1 MGGFPRKRSSLKNW
15 TYMSSFVLADRA
27 PSHHPIS
34 QSMSWSVLTAA
45 KLVLSLLEL
54 ALALPQF
61 SPFRV
66 HSSSLWCF
74 FSLILGVNYMD
85 IKLFI
90 EKYSFNQLIEVL
102 EDTSIYG
109 ARIHPP
115 NAKLHL
121 DINHLQTILKNTEAR
136 GNSMMSVIIFFFFLL
151 FWLMRHWNV
160 FPVLF
165 LQIRTVPL
173 FGSVTCL
180 LKGRVWTQS
189 RIWWKKKKCFSL
201 SHWSSHLSPSDG
213 TALGK
218 PHDLLLVLSL

>member
-1 MGGFPRKRSSLKNW
+1 MGFYGWFSPEEKQLKKLDLHVQLCPCRQSSL
-15 TYMSSFVLADRA
+15 
-27 PSHHPIS
+27 PSPHFSLHELICPDSCQIS
-34 QSMSWSVLTAA
+34 P
-45 KLVLSLLEL
+45 LLEL

-61 SPFRV
+61 CPFRV

-90 EKYSFNQLIEVL
+90 EKYNFNQLIEVL

-136 GNSMMSVIIFFFFLL
+136 GNSMMSVIIFFFFA
-151 FWLMRHWNV
+151 F
-160 FPVLF
+160 FFFAF
-165 LQIRTVPL
+165 LTHAPLECLPCSVP
-173 FGSVTCL
+173 
-180 LKGRVWTQS
+180 
-189 RIWWKKKKCFSL
+189 
-201 SHWSSHLSPSDG
+201 PN
-213 TALGK
+213 
-218 PHDLLLVLSL
+218 

>member
-1 MGGFPRKRSSLKNW
+1 MDISGPSNAVEIRDDSYAFYLHQKRFQGMWGFMGGFPRKRSSLKNW

-136 GNSMMSVIIFFFFLL
+136 GNSMMSVIIFFFFA
-151 FWLMRHWNV
+151 
-160 FPVLF
+160 F
-165 LQIRTVPL
+165 LTHAPLECLPCSVP
-173 FGSVTCL
+173 
-180 LKGRVWTQS
+180 
-189 RIWWKKKKCFSL
+189 
-201 SHWSSHLSPSDG
+201 PN
-213 TALGK
+213 
-218 PHDLLLVLSL
+218 